1 MRNLLSRLFGH
12 SRRPSGSQSRT
23 PPRRVCPAVDPLEQ
37 RLLLDGGGVVGS
49 ASPNAALV
57 GGLNDVVGPL
67 PTVFIDPTNP
77 PKNVRDQE
85 MGLPLLDSKP
95 DAPATLYLDFTGNF
109 ESDWW
114 NYDDNG
120 NRVHHLNITTPVFDT
135 DGNPASFSAD
145 EKALI
150 KEIWSRVAE
159 DYAPFNINVNTD
171 YYGSFNNGQALK
183 VAIGGDNTDWLHQDA
198 SGISVI
204 GSFTSSDPNVVF
216 VFNLVA
222 WANAGVTDS
231 EGRPLDGPAA
241 MATTISHEAGHAF
254 GLRHHSLY
262 NVNGDMIDEYDPGT
276 LGWTPIMGNNK
287 AGDRTTWDAGPT
299 DQGPNT
305 FQDDLAI
312 IGGPANGFGF
322 RADDH
327 GNTMATATP
336 LTPSIIAL
344 PRLTGKG
351 IINDWRSDVDFFK
364 FTTQGGSFQ
373 VEVDAARFGPNLIPV
388 AELWSDH
395 GFVARADAGG
405 FTQSIIH
412 ANVPAGTYYVLVKG
426 FGDYGDEGQYTVSV
440 DFGQVLAQA
449 LALNVTPPPLTAAA
463 GLKLKAQP
471 IKVKGR
477 WQVLAFDA
485 ASGSRRFVTTLPRSL
500 SGRPEISV
508 ADLDGD
514 GSDDL
519 LITYRV
525 GKKKCRLSVSG
536 LTGSPLFS

>member
-1 MRNLLSRLFGH
+1 MRNLLSQLFGH
-12 SRRPSGSQSRT
+12 SRRPSGSRSRT
-23 PPRRVCPAVDPLEQ
+23 PARRVRPAVDPLEQ
-37 RLLLDGGGVVGS
+37 RLLLDGGGVLG
-49 ASPNAALV
+49 AAPQTAALV
-57 GGLNDVVGPL
+57 GGLGDVVAPR
-67 PTVFIDPTNP
+67 PTEVLDPTNL
-77 PKNVRDQE
+77 PKDLRDRE

-114 NYDDNG
+114 HYDDNG
-120 NRVHHLNITTPVFDT
+120 NQVHHLNITTPVFDT

-150 KEIWSRVAE
+150 KEIWARVAE
-159 DYAPFNINVNTD
+159 DYAPFNINVSTD

-183 VAIGGDNTDWLHQDA
+183 VAIGGDNTDWLHLDA
-198 SGISVI
+198 SGISAI
-204 GSFTSSDPNVVF
+204 GSFTSNDPNVVF
-216 VFNLVA
+216 VFDLVA
-222 WANAGVTDS
+222 WAKAGVTDS
-231 EGRPLDGPAA
+231 EGRPLDGAAA

-262 NVNGDMIDEYDPGT
+262 NVNGDMIAEYDPGT

-299 DQGPNT
+299 DIRT
-305 FQDDLAI
+305 YQDDLAI

-336 LTPSIIAL
+336 LTPSIFVWG
-344 PRLTGKG
+344 PLTGKG

-364 FTTQGGSFQ
+364 FTTQGGA
-373 VEVDAARFGPNLIPV
+373 VKVDADAARFGPNLIPV

-440 DFGQVLAQA
+440 DFGPPVLAQA
-449 LALNVTPPPLTAAA
+449 TVLNVTPPPLAAA
-463 GLKLKAQP
+463 GFLKLKAQA

-477 WQVLAFDA
+477 WQVLAFDT
-485 ASGSRRFVTTLPRSL
+485 ASGLRKFVTAPPRTLTN
-500 SGRPEISV
+500 RPDVSV
-508 ADLDGD
+508 ADLNGD
-514 GSDDL
+514 GNDDL

-525 GKKKCRLSVSG
+525 GKKKCRLSVDG
-536 LTGSPLFS
+536 LTGAPLLS